1 MGSRRLLVIVWV
13 WAVVAVGALGASLV
27 GSGNAATL
35 GTLTVTSGTKVEQNK
50 SALTVTARV
59 QGLFTNPGTATING
73 SSSTFDPGTGT
84 FGTPA
89 PAFATYAAGAANTSS
104 WFGTGNAN
112 DSVVRSGG
120 SNYSVALVPWLAHK
134 STGSMTLGGTG
145 STINNTTDGGMILN
159 ANSTGT
165 SGVAA
170 RVSCTG
176 TAPTLTCAAG
186 LYVVTGAATAT
197 ACGSAVTLN
206 TTSAPTSI
214 AISSFTS
221 APGASGDDLTAT
233 FTRTGGGGGTSPT
246 TITCDPATPVTGSYA
261 GFISFAV
268 SSTTYYD
275 NFLVAYS

>member
-120 SNYSVALVPWLAHK
+120 SNYSVALVPGWRTVDGVDDAGRDRIDDQQHHRRRHDPQRQQHRHVRRGRSGQLHRDRAHFDVCGWAVRRHRRGDCDCLWLGRDTQHDERADEH
-134 STGSMTLGGTG
+134 
-145 STINNTTDGGMILN
+145 
-159 ANSTGT
+159 
-165 SGVAA
+165 
-170 RVSCTG
+170 RHR
-176 TAPTLTCAAG
+176 
-186 LYVVTGAATAT
+186 
-197 ACGSAVTLN
+197 
-206 TTSAPTSI
+206 
-214 AISSFTS
+214 SFTS